1 MPALIRTITMVAA
14 LAAAFVIGRQ
24 PIIVAAGIL
33 VLAAAG
39 LFLHRLELAVA
50 VLAAGFF
57 FNGYLAHG
65 AGIITIDKLLGA
77 LAVAAWG
84 LDWVV
89 NRRPIM
95 TSRGLWLLIGF
106 VLWVGVSI
114 VIAVSYKAALVTSL
128 RYLTFGTLYFLV
140 LQTVRG
146 DRRRA
151 DVLVSIAVA
160 AAAVASFIGLVAF
173 FSHHV
178 ARASGPIFDP
188 NDFGFLLASILPA
201 GIYQVRW
208 QAARWA
214 KAGWSLAL
222 IMILAGT
229 LATFSRSSML
239 GLAVAAI
246 WAVATRR
253 IRLRWLVATVLVA
266 GLAAGVALVASPRL
280 VETAFGQKAY
290 TAQRNVDVRLGYYRV
305 ELKEWQHYP
314 ITGVGPGN
322 FVYHFYQF
330 APAASE
336 SLPFPSNVL
345 TISGEEAYL
354 VILAEQGA
362 VGLVLF
368 VGYLIISWTDLRRRF
383 PADPRTDQLQG
394 AIAAGFLVACIGSL
408 FLAEQYYPPLWFL
421 PALGASLASS
431 RTFRAGRED
440 GRAVRATEALA
451 HSSGGPA

>member
-1 MPALIRTITMVAA
+1 MMLAA

-24 PIIVAAGIL
+24 PLLVAAGVL
-33 VLAAAG
+33 VLAVVG

-57 FNGYLAHG
+57 FTDYLAHG
-65 AGIITIDKLLGA
+65 AGIITFDKLLGA

-95 TSRGLWLLIGF
+95 TSRALWLVIGF

-114 VIAVSYKAALVTSL
+114 VMAVSYKAALVTSL

-151 DVLVSIAVA
+151 DVLVTIAVA
-160 AAAVASFIGLVAF
+160 AAAVASIIGLVAF

-178 ARASGPIFDP
+178 SRASGPIFDP
-188 NDFGFLLASILPA
+188 NDFGFLLASTLPA

-208 QAARWA
+208 RAARWA
-214 KAGWSLAL
+214 KASWSLAL
-222 IMILAGT
+222 ILILACT

-253 IRLRWLVATVLVA
+253 IHLRWLVATVLVGALAA
-266 GLAAGVALVASPRL
+266 GLALLASPQL
-280 VETAFGQKAY
+280 VRSAFGQKAY
-290 TAQRNVDVRLGYYRV
+290 IAQRNVDVRFGYYRV
-305 ELKEWQHYP
+305 ELKEWETYP

-330 APAASE
+330 APDASE
-336 SLPFPSNVL
+336 SLPFPSHVL
-345 TISGEEAYL
+345 TISGEESYL

-362 VGLVLF
+362 VGLALF

-383 PADPRTDQLQG
+383 PEDQRTDQLQG
-394 AIAAGFLVACIGSL
+394 AIAAGFLVACIGAL

-421 PALGASLASS
+421 PALGASLSGS
-431 RTFRAGRED
+431 RSIPTRLIDGRVVRAIEARAG
-440 GRAVRATEALA
+440 T
-451 HSSGGPA
+451 SGGPE